1 VPPTSADMAHMQH
14 QHALGASTCQPAR
27 LRGLSI
33 SCLSCVCLLLS
44 FAAPASAQGAFG
56 IGARMATIRSTAE
69 SDTGALRF
77 LGGQV
82 RVRLSPKTAFELS
95 LDRHRE
101 DSPDLTQR
109 VVDYPLQATLM
120 MYLTRSTFSPYLLG
134 GFGWYTHK
142 VQDLT
147 GDKISDIVS
156 TRRTG
161 YHAGFGAEILLGH
174 HAGVHADYRYTFL
187 HFGDSS
193 SSGSSLTGHLLPN
206 YEGSMWTA
214 GFTVYF

>member
-1 VPPTSADMAHMQH
+1 MQH
-14 QHALGASTCQPAR
+14 QPSR
-27 LRGLSI
+27 
-33 SCLSCVCLLLS
+33 VLS
-44 FAAPASAQGAFG
+44 FALVLLAFAVPAAAQGFG
-56 IGARMATIRSTAE
+56 IGARIASIRGNAE
-69 SDTGALRF
+69 ADTSAVRF

-82 RVRLSPKTAFELS
+82 RMRLSPKTAFELS

-101 DSPDLTQR
+101 DSGDLTQR

-120 MYLTRSTFSPYLLG
+120 MYPVRSRFSPYLLG

-147 GDKISDIVS
+147 GDKVSDIVS

-161 YHAGFGAEILLGH
+161 WHAGFGAEIL
-174 HAGVHADYRYTFL
+174 AGRHVGLHADYRYTFL

-193 SSGSSLTGHLLPN
+193 STNSSLTDHILPS
-206 YEGSMWTA
+206 YQGSMWTA
-214 GFTVYF
+214 GFTLYF

>member
-1 VPPTSADMAHMQH
+1 MHRQHFRLFSLLFVLLAFAVPA
-14 QHALGASTCQPAR
+14 
-27 LRGLSI
+27 
-33 SCLSCVCLLLS
+33 V
-44 FAAPASAQGAFG
+44 AQGFG
-56 IGARMATIRSTAE
+56 IGGRIATIRGNAQA
-69 SDTGALRF
+69 DTSAVRF

-82 RVRLSPKTAFELS
+82 RMRSGKTGFELS

-101 DSPDLTQR
+101 DNGDLTQR

-142 VQDLT
+142 VQDIT
-147 GDKISDIVS
+147 GDKASDIVS

-161 YHAGFGAEILLGH
+161 WHAGFGAEIL
-174 HAGVHADYRYTFL
+174 AGRHIGLHADYRYTFL

-193 SSGSSLTGHLLPN
+193 STDSSLTDHILPS
-206 YEGSMWTA
+206 YQGSMWTA
-214 GFTVYF
+214 GFTLYF

>member
-1 VPPTSADMAHMQH
+1 MPH
-14 QHALGASTCQPAR
+14 QHFRVLFLA
-27 LRGLSI
+27 GL
-33 SCLSCVCLLLS
+33 LMAVGL
-44 FAAPASAQGAFG
+44 PASAQGFG
-56 IGARMATIRSTAE
+56 IGGRIASIRGNAQ
-69 SDTGALRF
+69 SDTSAVRF

-82 RVRLSPKTAFELS
+82 RLRSGKTGFELS

-101 DSPDLTQR
+101 DNGDLTQR
-109 VVDYPLQATLM
+109 VVDYPVQATLM

-147 GDKISDIVS
+147 GDNVSDIVS

-161 YHAGFGAEILLGH
+161 WHAGFGAEILAARHL
-174 HAGVHADYRYTFL
+174 GVHADYRYTFL

-193 SSGSSLTGHLLPN
+193 STNSSLTDHILPS
-206 YEGSMWTA
+206 YQGSMWTA
-214 GFTVYF
+214 GFTLYF